1 MSSAAEILV
10 IIVSVVLSIFLLIG
24 IILGI
29 YLIRLSAEIK
39 RIAKTAGRTVDSIGD
54 AVQGVANI
62 ASPGMAA
69 FTIGQFVKRFTKKSK
84 KSNIFKKK

>member
-10 IIVSVVLSIFLLIG
+10 IIVSIVLSLFLLIG

-39 RIAKTAGRTVDSIGD
+39 RIAKNAGRTVDSIGG
-54 AVQGVANI
+54 AVQNI
-62 ASPGMAA
+62 ASLASPGVAA
-69 FTIGQFVKRFTKKSK
+69 FAVKQFVKRFKKSRK
-84 KSNIFKKK
+84 